1 MVLVVESGLGR
12 KAMESAITGVLGQP
26 GPGGQLYRPPFLVLA
41 GFSGAL
47 QSGHNVGALIL
58 ATDVLDERGGRW
70 PATWP
75 GDRPTTAQRGRVLT
89 ADAIVADPAGK
100 RELGARHGAVAVDM
114 ESAAAARVCH
124 EHGVPFGC
132 LRAISDDVDTELSPI
147 LLGLLQGGRP
157 SPRGVLAAIARRPR
171 VVREMWRL
179 ARSTRRAAQQ
189 LAAALDKMI
198 PAASTDRV

>member
-1 MVLVVESGLGR
+1 MLLVLESGLGR
-12 KAMESAITGVLGQP
+12 KAMESAITGIMCQP
-26 GPGGQLYRPPFLVLA
+26 GPGGPLYRPPFLVLA

-47 QSGHNVGALIL
+47 QSRHNVGALIL
-58 ATDVLDERGGRW
+58 ATDVVDERGGYW

-75 GDRPTTAQRGRVLT
+75 GDRPTTAARGRVLT
-89 ADAIVADPAGK
+89 VEAIVANPVGK
-100 RELGARHGAVAVDM
+100 RELGARHGALAVDM
-114 ESAAAARVCH
+114 ESAAAARLCH

-132 LRAISDDVDTELSPI
+132 LRAVSDDIDTELSPA
-147 LLGLLQGGRP
+147 LLGLLRGGRP
-157 SPRGVLAAIARRPR
+157 SPRGVLAAIARRPQ

-198 PAASTDRV
+198 PAAATDRS